1 MDSSTWDVKKEFHL
15 SSCELWMLFFCAG
28 PLLDLPGFALVNK
41 EGITWEI
48 SQLFNNYSG
57 KKKVKQNQVIN
68 TICVGKNSLWMVVV
82 NLSYVCVQYVLHIP
96 SWGSQSTHEVK
107 SLPLLPKSDKKHMN
121 ILTMDIWCFIS
132 RSFFGPNRENV
143 VSFACLWIL
152 VSLLLESSILFLF
165 SSPAHLK
172 ISSAAFNQNYGL
184 LASLSSFSHICID
197 FAMGKVLLEEFLYC
211 FYFCF
216 FFFFF
221 V

>member
-1 MDSSTWDVKKEFHL
+1 M
-15 SSCELWMLFFCAG
+15 
-28 PLLDLPGFALVNK
+28 
-41 EGITWEI
+41 
-48 SQLFNNYSG
+48 
-57 KKKVKQNQVIN
+57 KQNQVIN

-172 ISSAAFNQNYGL
+172 ISAAFNQNYGL
-184 LASLSSFSHICID
+184 LASLSSFWHICID